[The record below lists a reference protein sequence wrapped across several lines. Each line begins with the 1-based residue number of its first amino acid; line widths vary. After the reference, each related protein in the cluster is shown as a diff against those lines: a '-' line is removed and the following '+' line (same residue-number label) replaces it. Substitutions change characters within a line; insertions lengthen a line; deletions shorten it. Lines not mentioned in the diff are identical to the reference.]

1 MVKHIVMFKLRGSAE
16 ERLDAAKRFRDALM
30 ALPERI
36 ECLIAMEAAV
46 NENPAE
52 EWDVVLTATL
62 PDMESVAVYA
72 KHPDHVAAAAI
83 VAPLK
88 EARGCVDYH
97 C

>member
-16 ERLDAAKRFRDALM
+16 ERLDAATRFRDALM
-30 ALPERI
+30 ELPGKI
-36 ECLIAMEAAV
+36 ECLVSMEAAV

-52 EWDVVLTATL
+52 DWDVVLTALL
-62 PDMESVAVYA
+62 PDMESVSVYA
-72 KHPDHVAAAAI
+72 KHPAHVAAAAI

-88 EARGCVDYH
+88 EARGCVDYN